1 MGPSTEVRAS
11 QSIFVQST
19 ACQSV
24 TPLYP
29 ACTTQQY
36 TTKVAAYGD
45 SADGAIANLNQQIDL
60 YVCASVG
67 GRGGSVSV
75 QKCERQSEVAIEV
88 VPARKGVLVQSNKLA
103 AQFMRL
109 LARLPIQL
117 KDWATSLI

>member
-1 MGPSTEVRAS
+1 MGQSIEVRAS
-11 QSIFVQST
+11 QSVLVQRT
-19 ACQSV
+19 GCQSV

-29 ACTTQQY
+29 ACTTQRY
-36 TTKVAAYGD
+36 TTVAEAYGD
-45 SADGAIANLNQQIDL
+45 SEAEARASLNGTIDQ

-75 QKCERQSEVAIEV
+75 QRCERQLEVAIEV
-88 VPARKGVLVQSNKLA
+88 VPARKGVFVQSNKLA